1 MAQNAFQHGSS
12 SLEDFYG
19 WMNERHAI
27 FRRRFVENK
36 PKPWTEDKIML
47 EYKFTNVFRELDKG
61 TIALRKMEKQ
71 TVQDFLACE
80 DPERAF
86 HLAKQIV
93 FNTFWYRTFNWY
105 EHAEKLGMVAHYDQM
120 HDYFMDLHRKGKRI
134 FTGAHMVRGDNGEVK
149 VFPYL
154 RLLKQVWDTLDELT
168 GSIVKFGTMENA
180 YWKVREYHLVGPFNA
195 YELVCDWR
203 WNVLEATDAL
213 TWGSIG
219 PGAARGL
226 QRLGLDVNVKSMI
239 DLWCEAPNYL
249 APHVMS
255 HFPAKVFKSKES
267 NAAQPY
273 SVYPKYEGVE
283 WPYFEIREI
292 EHSLCEFD
300 KYARCLQGQGRPRQ
314 KFAGHG

>member
-19 WMNERHAI
+19 WMNERHRI
-27 FRRRFVENK
+27 FIRRFVENK
-36 PKPWTEDKIML
+36 PKPWTDDKIML

-105 EHAEKLGMVAHYDQM
+105 EHAEKLGFVDTYDNV
-120 HDYFMDLHRKGKRI
+120 HDYFMDLHRRDKRI
-134 FTGAHMVRGDNGEVK
+134 FTGAHMVRGDNGEIK

-154 RLLKQVWDTLDELT
+154 RLLKEVWDTLDGLT
-168 GSIVKFGTMENA
+168 ASIVKFGTMENA

-203 WNVLEATDAL
+203 WNVLEATDSL

-226 QRLGLDVNVKSMI
+226 QRLGLDVSTKSMV
-239 DLWCEAPNYL
+239 DLWHEAPNYL
-249 APHVMS
+249 APHVLS

-267 NAAQPY
+267 NATNPY
-273 SVYPKYEGVE
+273 SVYPRQDFE
-283 WPYFEIREI
+283 WPPFEIREI

-300 KYARCLQGQGRPRQ
+300 KYERCRAGEGRPRQ